1 MALACVLDASA
12 AVRLILADPAAADL
26 AERVGGAAL
35 VLAPELMLS
44 ELANTLWK
52 LQRAD
57 RLNDLDPQELLAE
70 ALALACHL
78 NHPVY
83 DCLYLALARAG
94 SGQPDQQRSAPERP
108 GRKGVALSPGDTSS
122 RPHPPLELLQHP
134 IKLAAER
141 SRSEAGGSNCIE
153 TIPRSRLLHLDVG
166 MHLIKN
172 SGIYPSS
179 SKCYPQNALTI
190 V

>member
-35 VLAPELMLS
+35 VLAPELMLT

-70 ALALACHL
+70 ARELVDRLEPDRHLQAEALALACHR

-83 DCLYLALARAG
+83 DCLYLALARREAA
-94 SGQPDQQRSAPERP
+94 SLISSDRRLN
-108 GRKGVALSPGDTSS
+108 AL
-122 RPHPPLELLQHP
+122 
-134 IKLAAER
+134 AER
-141 SRSEAGGSNCIE
+141 VL
-153 TIPRSRLLHLDVG
+153 P
-166 MHLIKN
+166 
-172 SGIYPSS
+172 
-179 SKCYPQNALTI
+179 
-190 V
+190 

>member
-1 MALACVLDASA
+1 MALACVLDALA

-35 VLAPELMLS
+35 VLAPELMLN

-57 RLNDLDPQELLAE
+57 RLNNLDPQELLAEARELVDRLEPDRHLQAE

-83 DCLYLALARAG
+83 DCLYLALARREAA
-94 SGQPDQQRSAPERP
+94 SLISSDRRLN
-108 GRKGVALSPGDTSS
+108 AL
-122 RPHPPLELLQHP
+122 
-134 IKLAAER
+134 AER
-141 SRSEAGGSNCIE
+141 VL
-153 TIPRSRLLHLDVG
+153 P
-166 MHLIKN
+166 
-172 SGIYPSS
+172 
-179 SKCYPQNALTI
+179 
-190 V
+190 

>member
-35 VLAPELMLS
+35 VLAPELMLT

-70 ALALACHL
+70 ARELVDRLEPDRHLEAEALALACHL

-83 DCLYLALARAG
+83 DCLYLALARREAA
-94 SGQPDQQRSAPERP
+94 SLISSDRRLN
-108 GRKGVALSPGDTSS
+108 AL
-122 RPHPPLELLQHP
+122 
-134 IKLAAER
+134 AER
-141 SRSEAGGSNCIE
+141 VL
-153 TIPRSRLLHLDVG
+153 P
-166 MHLIKN
+166 
-172 SGIYPSS
+172 
-179 SKCYPQNALTI
+179 
-190 V
+190 

>member
-35 VLAPELMLS
+35 VLAPELMLT
-44 ELANTLWK
+44 ELANTHWK

-57 RLNDLDPQELLAE
+57 RHNELDPQELLAEARELVDRLEPDRHLQAE

-83 DCLYLALARAG
+83 DCLYLALARREAA
-94 SGQPDQQRSAPERP
+94 SLISSDRRLN
-108 GRKGVALSPGDTSS
+108 AL
-122 RPHPPLELLQHP
+122 
-134 IKLAAER
+134 AER
-141 SRSEAGGSNCIE
+141 VL
-153 TIPRSRLLHLDVG
+153 P
-166 MHLIKN
+166 
-172 SGIYPSS
+172 
-179 SKCYPQNALTI
+179 
-190 V
+190 